1 MFKAVNRREIYI
13 TNSDMRVANGYN
25 NRLITLKEMNRIKNI
40 DEEYRKH
47 QKHRGHTAKYTFA
60 DIVYKSSA
68 MNDLIEKAAK
78 IAKTN
83 SAILI
88 IGESGT
94 GKELLAQS
102 IHNASNRKNAPFIA
116 INCAAL
122 SETLL
127 ESELF
132 GYEEGAFTGARKG
145 GKKGLF
151 EMADRGTIF
160 LDEIGD
166 APLSI
171 QTKLLRVLQE
181 KEIMR
186 ISGEKVIP
194 VDVRVIAATNKDLLD
209 LIEKSSFRKDLY
221 YRLNVL
227 PLSVPPLRERKDDI
241 VILLK
246 LFLKK
251 YAVRENIRMPKP
263 DNDIINIL
271 KKYPWPGNI
280 RELENLAEYVTIIS
294 SASENLKED
303 IIKFISTK
311 CSSDHKPLFKNS
323 AIRDEAMCIL
333 QILHQSKREN
343 IIIGR
348 GKIRE
353 ELKSQD
359 INLSEQQIKTRLEA
373 LKKAGYIETIIG
385 KGTIISSKGEDLVVN
400 LT

>member
-1 MFKAVNRREIYI
+1 
-13 TNSDMRVANGYN
+13 
-25 NRLITLKEMNRIKNI
+25 
-40 DEEYRKH
+40 
-47 QKHRGHTAKYTFA
+47 
-60 DIVYKSSA
+60 